1 MADKTEKTSEKI
13 SALERSRKK
22 TALYLE
28 KYQLEKAKAR
38 LLERK
43 ERNGQLIAFGVYIE
57 EFFKGEPDSARER
70 LEESIKKYLTGRNL
84 TRALEGLKRLAKEI
98 EEKKEQ
104 EKESGVAPK
113 TPEEHFF
120 VPTKSEF

>member
-1 MADKTEKTSEKI
+1 MTDKTENTSEKI
-13 SALERSRKK
+13 SALERSKKK

-28 KYQLEKAKAR
+28 KYQLDKAKAR

-84 TRALEGLKRLAKEI
+84 TRALEGLKRLTKEI
-98 EEKKEQ
+98 EEKKAQ
-104 EKESGVAPK
+104 EKESVVDPK
-113 TPEEHFF
+113 ESEEKFF
-120 VPTKSEF
+120 VPTKFEL